1 VPRPNRAPRRRPQDG
16 GDGAGARAAWINRW
30 TFLSLSSLCY
40 WTATQSL
47 RPMVAL
53 RLADLGSSDALIGV
67 VLGLHSAVTF
77 LIAVP
82 SGRMVDR
89 AGLRRALVAG
99 LGGMAVAGGAFAAST
114 ATWHLASLLVASGV
128 AELAAWV
135 AMQALA
141 SHAGT
146 GQVLR
151 RQLALFS
158 FAWGAGL
165 AVGPALGSTLYARAG
180 FAWVGVGYAVA
191 AALGALGGM
200 LVPRAGDGRRDAA
213 HPTATMRS
221 AVGQMWASAPVRAV
235 LLSSFVVLFV
245 YGVRNSFYPLLLER
259 RGVPVEQIG
268 VLLSTIGVASLIVR
282 LPLPALLR
290 RVGAEPVLVVSMWSA
305 IIAISITPWLR
316 GMWFYLPAAAL
327 VGMGVGV
334 NPPVTVE
341 LMAVHTSTRERGL
354 AMGLRVTSNR
364 LAQMVQPVLFGGVAS
379 AAGLPAAF
387 LVGGVFLSAVAAAG
401 RPRRPRSPDVHAA

>member
-1 VPRPNRAPRRRPQDG
+1 VPRDASHVEGP
-16 GDGAGARAAWINRW
+16 RAAWINRW

-53 RLADLGSSDALIGV
+53 QLADLGSSDALIGM
-67 VLGLHSAVTF
+67 VLGLHSVVTF
-77 LIAVP
+77 FIAVP

-99 LGGMAVAGGAFAAST
+99 LAGMAIAGAAFAGST
-114 ATWHLASLLVASGV
+114 AVWQLTFVLVAAGI

-158 FAWGAGL
+158 FAWGTGL
-165 AVGPALGSTLYARAG
+165 AIGPALGSALYARVG
-180 FAWVGVGYAVA
+180 FSWVGVAYGVA
-191 AALGALGGM
+191 AVIGGVGGM
-200 LVPRAGDGRRDAA
+200 LVPRVGSGGRDPERPAVS
-213 HPTATMRS
+213 MRS
-221 AVGQMWASAPVRAV
+221 AVGQMWACAPVRAV

-259 RGVPVEQIG
+259 RGVPISHIG
-268 VLLSTIGVASLIVR
+268 LLLSTIGVASLIVR

-290 RVGAEPVLVVSMWSA
+290 RVGAEPVLIASMWLA
-305 IIAISITPWLR
+305 IVAITVTPWLR
-316 GMWFYLPAAAL
+316 GMWLYLPAAAL
-327 VGMGVGV
+327 IGIGVGV
-334 NPPVTVE
+334 NPPLTVE
-341 LMAVHTSTRERGL
+341 LMALHTSARERGL
-354 AMGLRVTSNR
+354 AMGLRVSSNR
-364 LAQMVQPVLFGGVAS
+364 LAQLVQPVLFGGIAS

-387 LVGGVFLSAVAAAG
+387 LVGGAFLSAVAAAAGPRG
-401 RPRRPRSPDVHAA
+401 RHHAAQPP

>member
-1 VPRPNRAPRRRPQDG
+1 MPRDASDVG
-16 GDGAGARAAWINRW
+16 VRAAWINRW
-30 TFLSLSSLCY
+30 TFLSLTSLCY

-53 RLADLGSSDALIGV
+53 RLADLGSGDALIGV

-77 LIAVP
+77 FIAVP
-82 SGRMVDR
+82 SGRLVDR
-89 AGLRRALVAG
+89 AGLRRALIAG
-99 LGGMAVAGGAFAAST
+99 LAGMAVAGAAFAGST
-114 ATWHLASLLVASGV
+114 AVWQLAIVLVAAGV

-158 FAWGAGL
+158 FAWGTGL
-165 AVGPALGSTLYARAG
+165 AVGPALGSALYARVG
-180 FAWVGVGYAVA
+180 FSWVGVGYGVA
-191 AALGALGGM
+191 AVIGGIGGALVPWSRSAGG
-200 LVPRAGDGRRDAA
+200 DHDRDAVS
-213 HPTATMRS
+213 MRS

-259 RGVPVEQIG
+259 RGVPVGHIG
-268 VLLSTIGVASLIVR
+268 LLLSTIGVASLIVR

-290 RVGAEPVLVVSMWSA
+290 RVGAEPVLIASMWSA
-305 IIAISITPWLR
+305 IVAITVTPWLG
-316 GMWFYLPAAAL
+316 GMWLYLPAAAL
-327 VGMGVGV
+327 VGIGVGV

-341 LMAVHTSTRERGL
+341 LMALHTRERDRGL
-354 AMGLRVTSNR
+354 AMGLRVGSNR
-364 LAQMVQPVLFGGVAS
+364 LAQMVQPVLFGAIAS
-379 AAGLPAAF
+379 VAGLPAAF
-387 LVGGVFLSAVAAAG
+387 LAGGAFLSAVAAAA
-401 RPRRPRSPDVHAA
+401 RPRRSRHAPPEPP